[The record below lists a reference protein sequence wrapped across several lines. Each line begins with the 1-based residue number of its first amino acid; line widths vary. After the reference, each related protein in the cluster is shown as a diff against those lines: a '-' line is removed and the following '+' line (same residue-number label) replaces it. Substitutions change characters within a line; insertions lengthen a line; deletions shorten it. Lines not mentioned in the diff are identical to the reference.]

1 MIGVRLKS
9 LRKNRGMTQKDL
21 ADILGVQKST
31 ISQYETN
38 VNSPSDE
45 IKILMARFFN
55 VSLDYLIGVI
65 DTEITFYSEDYFWK
79 ISEDTPE
86 EDKKLIRNFIEFAD
100 YRRKKTELII
110 K

>member
-38 VNSPSDE
+38 VNAPSDE
-45 IKILMARFFN
+45 IKMVMAKFFN

-65 DTEITFYSEDYFWK
+65 DTEITYYREDYFWK
-79 ISEDTPE
+79 ISEDMSE
-86 EDKKLIRNFIEFAD
+86 EDKKLIRDFIEFAD
-100 YRRKKTELII
+100 YRRKKYN
-110 K
+110 